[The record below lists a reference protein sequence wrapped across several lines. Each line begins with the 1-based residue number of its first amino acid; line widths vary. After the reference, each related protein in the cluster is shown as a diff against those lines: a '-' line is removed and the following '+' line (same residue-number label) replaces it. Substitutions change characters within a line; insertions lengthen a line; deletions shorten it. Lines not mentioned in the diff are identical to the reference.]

1 MSTHDYNSGMGGG
14 IGPKGDVGGSGS
26 LNGGGY
32 HGANTGPNVGQY
44 YQPATTLDYGSNSTS
59 PNTPAAAQS
68 GNDYSQWNY
77 EQTMVTVLGLPTP
90 TRTTVTQGDWIAIA
104 DNSSGGSGLY
114 RIFGATWKSGVAG
127 SWVNHKDIF
136 VYVNP
141 GLLTPQGSWDE
152 YFNTPVQA
160 VNAARSGDYSS
171 VNVDPR
177 TLVTAADE
185 VAGVTSF
192 FGNTATSFNSMVYNL
207 GSDDS
212 SFKGQAGQAFYELVR
227 NLWTMA
233 SQAYSA
239 LGTPTPGYA
248 GQINDAGNAIN
259 TFLTAV
265 WNALVSWTSHMT
277 YTPIGAIYQAMVN
290 GQVINE
296 AGSGSAMT
304 FTMKNPGSTSSSF
317 GDLTTQVAWT
327 NIEQAAKELW
337 TQGVASNLD
346 PAIKTAVTNLANSY
360 HSASGSLQKLLPP
373 TLQKISPGN
382 SQNGNPNMNIKIPP
396 ININI
401 PPINIGGPNGSP
413 NLNIG
418 GGGGGGNHN
427 INLHTGGPNGG
438 PNLNVGGGGKGGPNS
453 TAHYTS
459 GVGGPGGSNIPGG
472 LNTPGGNTPAFST
485 DLANPGGLGGPNTSI
500 GGLNGGPSLNTQN
513 ALQQA
518 AGDNGDTQDALES
531 ALGMMPSGSPLGNAL
546 QTALGDS
553 GNTSSALNS
562 ALGSG
567 NPSAIQQA
575 LADNGDTQAAIK
587 SALAQAPSTGPLH
600 NALETALGDSQNTG
614 QQLQSALQSAQAGP
628 GTSLGSLGGSPG
640 SSLATSLGGPTG
652 TEQTALQHA
661 LSDNGQ
667 AQGAL
672 QTALGLTP
680 STGPLH
686 SAVQTALGDAGNV
699 TKAVDSALGSGSP
712 SAVQQALTQ
721 NSGLESA
728 LRSALAK
735 APATGPLH
743 NALQSALGDANKTGQ
758 QLQQSLNN
766 SGAALEPPASMLA
779 GPEGSGTSLGAFH
792 LPAGQQSLSTTL
804 GDTGSGAGGIGGA
817 GGLSTGLGGGAAGP
831 ASSGA
836 FVSPGGQAAV
846 LSSGAAGPAGASS
859 GAAGAAGAAGSA
871 ASGGSSSGTSA
882 VPFYP
887 PMAGGMG
894 GMGGMGMQQ
903 EERERSTWLAE
914 DEDVWGTD
922 PDIGPSVLGR
932 DLMPDDEADG
942 YDDYDERP
950 MRKPRQDPSRLGG
963 R

>member
-1 MSTHDYNSGMGGG
+1 MHSYNSGMGGG
-14 IGPKGDVGGSGS
+14 IGKGGDVGGSGS

-32 HGANTGPNVGQY
+32 HGGNTGPNVGQY
-44 YQPATTLDYGSNSTS
+44 YQPATTLDYGANATS
-59 PNTPAAAQS
+59 PNTPASPQS

-77 EQTMVTVLGLPTP
+77 EDTMVTVLGLPTP
-90 TRTTVTQGDWIAIA
+90 TRNTVTKGEWIAIA
-104 DNSSGGSGLY
+104 DNSGGGSGLY
-114 RIFGATWKSGVAG
+114 RIFGATWRDGALGPAG
-127 SWVNHKDIF
+127 THKDIF

-141 GLLTPQGSWDE
+141 GLLTPQSAWDE

-192 FGNTATSFNSMVYNL
+192 FSSAAGSFNGMVNNL

-239 LGTPTPGYA
+239 MGPPNQGYYGLIYNAGT
-248 GQINDAGNAIN
+248 AIS

-265 WNALVSWTSHMT
+265 WNALVAWTQQMV

-290 GQVINE
+290 GGVITETGTGN
-296 AGSGSAMT
+296 SMT
-304 FTMKNPGSTSSSF
+304 FTMKNANSTSSSF
-317 GDLTTQVAWT
+317 GDLTTQLAWT
-327 NIEQAAKELW
+327 NIEQAAKTLW
-337 TQGVASNLD
+337 LNGISAHLD
-346 PAIKTAVTNLANSY
+346 PAIQTALTTFANSY
-360 HSASGSLQKLLPP
+360 HTASGQLRPLIAP

-382 SQNGNPNMNIKIPP
+382 AQNGSPNMNIKIPP

-401 PPINIGGPNGSP
+401 PPIKIGGPNGSP

-427 INLHTGGPNGG
+427 INLHGGGPNGG
-438 PNLNVGGGGKGGPNS
+438 PNLNVGGGKGGPN
-453 TAHYTS
+453 TGAHFTS
-459 GVGGPGGSNIPGG
+459 SLGNPGGSNIPGG
-472 LNTPGGNTPAFST
+472 INTPGGNTPTFST
-485 DLANPGGLGGPNTSI
+485 DLANPGGGGLGGPNTSI
-500 GGLNGGPSLNTQN
+500 GGPNSGPSLNTQN

-518 AGDNGDTQDALES
+518 SGDNGGTQNALES
-531 ALGMMPSGSPLGNAL
+531 ALGMTPPGSPLGNAL
-546 QTALGDS
+546 QNALGDS

-567 NPSAIQQA
+567 SPSAIQQA

-600 NALETALGDSQNTG
+600 NALQTALGDSQNTG
-614 QQLQSALQSAQAGP
+614 QQLQTALQSAQTTP
-628 GTSLGSLGGSPG
+628 LGSLGGSP
-640 SSLATSLGGPTG
+640 ATSLGGPTG
-652 TEQTALQHA
+652 TEQTALQNA

-672 QTALGLTP
+672 HTALGLTP

-735 APATGPLH
+735 APTTGPLH
-743 NALQSALGDANKTGQ
+743 NALQSALGDAQKTGQ

-779 GPEGSGTSLGAFH
+779 GPEASGTSLGAFH
-792 LPAGQQSLSTTL
+792 LPAGQQGLSTTL
-804 GDTGSGAGGIGGA
+804 GDTGAGAGGIGGV

-836 FVSPGGQAAV
+836 FASPGGGQAAF

-871 ASGGSSSGTSA
+871 AAGGSSSGTSA

-894 GMGGMGMQQ
+894 GMGGLGTQQ

-950 MRKPRQDPSRLGG
+950 VRKPRQDPSRLGG